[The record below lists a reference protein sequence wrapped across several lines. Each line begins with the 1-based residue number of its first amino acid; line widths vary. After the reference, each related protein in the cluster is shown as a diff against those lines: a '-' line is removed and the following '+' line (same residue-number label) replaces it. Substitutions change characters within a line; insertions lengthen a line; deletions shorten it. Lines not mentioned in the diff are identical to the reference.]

1 MFFTIEKFEKRVEE
15 LEHRRYFGMR
25 SIAPFAAMPGDL
37 PEDSHYH
44 GAPPEQDSREWKE
57 FGLNDFFVGRD
68 RYLWLDKELTLP
80 PAMEGCRVAGRF
92 DFGETGGGNT
102 NGFESL
108 LYVDGHPYQGVDG
121 NHREVLFKDREG
133 QAVRLTFLLWTGL
146 EGGGPHRTFY
156 HQCRQAEVGYLHEKT
171 DEFYYLAKS
180 VTETLRVLS
189 EDDVNYAGL
198 KAALDR
204 ALLCIDWD
212 SDGIWT
218 TGGGHDFG
226 EIWAAGDGHGTGETW
241 VGAARAQAGFYASVG
256 QALEV
261 LTEELSRMEKQTDV
275 TVHAVGHTHIDVAW
289 LWRLKHTREK
299 AQRSF
304 ATVLRLM
311 DEFDDYVFLQTQP
324 QLYQYIKEDCPE
336 IYEGIRQKIRE
347 GKWEPD
353 GGMWVESDC
362 NIPSGESLVRQFLH
376 GTRFIEREFGKK
388 CEYLWLPDVFGY
400 SWALPQILKLC
411 EIDTFMTTKIS
422 WNQYNTIPNDLFW
435 WRGIDGT
442 EVLTY
447 FVNTPDEGR
456 GMTDR
461 FSTYSGHMTARSIL
475 GSWKKFRNKDLSRET
490 LIAYGYGDGGG
501 GVNREMLM
509 MRRAMDQTPGLPHV
523 KTGTAGAF
531 FRKMHENVE
540 RTDRYVPVWD
550 GELYLEYHRGT
561 YTSQAYN
568 KKMNRHMEHK
578 LALAEWLASVDF
590 FSGGSYPQKEINE
603 SWECVLLHQFHDI
616 IPGSSIHEVYEDSR
630 VNYRRAEE
638 QVDQVI
644 RAALGRL
651 AGQPRPEVQTEQ
663 PRPEASAGKGAAH
676 MSENVSK
683 SAGQNAQRFAVCS
696 VSSFGGQELVH
707 IPVREDGTFYDEE
720 GNVLAAGKTAD
731 GWDVQVEVE
740 PFAGRN
746 ITFIPGAAEP
756 HDEIDAARRD
766 EASVTAV
773 APASD
778 TADQQGCEVFRFG
791 DNTLETPFYSIVWNE
806 AGQLTRL
813 YDKQAGRSVL
823 RPGESGNVLEIYE
836 DKPMDFDA
844 WDIDIY
850 YTQKMETMRI
860 CEPVRLVERHGLKAV
875 VRFVY
880 AYRKSRLVQDM
891 VVYRDSR
898 RIDFKTH
905 VDWHE
910 DHRLLKTAFYT
921 DIRATKATYDVQ
933 FGHVERPTHW
943 NTSWDWAR
951 FEVCGHQWADL
962 SETGYGVSL
971 LNDCKYGYSIR
982 DNAMKLTLLKSAKYP
997 DMTADMGEHDF
1008 IYALYPHEG
1017 AVTEGGTMEEA
1028 RRLNAPALAV
1038 PGGFRDEKKIV
1049 RVEEITPTAA
1059 RGPEEK
1065 LPGCVARKPEEKL
1078 SGCAARETEEK
1089 LSGCAAR
1096 EAEKKLSGCAAWE
1109 TKADLAQNAACG
1121 VQIDAIKKAEDED
1134 CLIVRMHECRGGRS
1148 RVRVSSDYPVRRIV
1162 PCNLLEHD
1170 LAAEEAQVSAG
1181 TAELVFHPFEIK
1193 TLKLYIDK

>member
-37 PEDSHYH
+37 PENAHYH
-44 GAPPEQDSREWKE
+44 GAPPERRTPEQDSREWKE

-80 PAMEGCRVAGRF
+80 PAVEGCRVAGLF

-121 NHREVLFKDREG
+121 NHREVLFTGKEG
-133 QAVRLTFLLWTGL
+133 KPMRLTFLLWTGL

-171 DEFYYLAKS
+171 DELYYLAKS
-180 VTETLRVLS
+180 VTETLRVLP

-212 SDGIWT
+212 SDETWDGGSHE
-218 TGGGHDFG
+218 TGGTW
-226 EIWAAGDGHGTGETW
+226 IASDGHGTGETW
-241 VGAARAQAGFYASVG
+241 ASTAREQAGFYASVG
-256 QALEV
+256 RALEV

-376 GTRFIEREFGKK
+376 GTRFFEREFGKK

-456 GMTDR
+456 EMTAR
-461 FSTYSGHMTARSIL
+461 FSTYSGHMTARSVL

-540 RTDRYVPVWD
+540 KTDRYVPVWD

-568 KKMNRHMEHK
+568 KKTNRHLEHK

-590 FSGGSYPQKEINE
+590 VSGGSYPQKEINE

-644 RAALGRL
+644 RAALDRL
-651 AGQPRPEVQTEQ
+651 AEQPRPEVQAGQ
-663 PRPEASAGKGAAH
+663 PRSEASAGNSAAH

-683 SAGQNAQRFAVCS
+683 SAGQNAQHFAICS

-731 GWDVQVEVE
+731 GWDVQLNVE

-746 ITFIPGAAEP
+746 ITFVPGVAE
-756 HDEIDAARRD
+756 
-766 EASVTAV
+766 
-773 APASD
+773 
-778 TADQQGCEVFRFG
+778 QGSEVFRFG
-791 DNTLETPFYSIVWNE
+791 ENTLDTPFYSIGWNGE
-806 AGQLTRL
+806 GQLTRL

-823 RPGESGNVLEIYE
+823 RPGAKGNVLEVYE
-836 DKPMDFDA
+836 DKSMDFDA

-860 CEPVRLVERHGLKAV
+860 CEPARLVERHGLKAV

-880 AYRKSRLVQDM
+880 AYRKSRVVQDM
-891 VVYRDSR
+891 IVYRDSR

-921 DIRATKATYDVQ
+921 DIRATKATYDIQ
-933 FGHVERPTHW
+933 FGHAERPTHW

-951 FEVCGHQWADL
+951 FEVCGHKWADL

-982 DNAMKLTLLKSAKYP
+982 DNAMKLSLLKSAKYP
-997 DMTADMGEHDF
+997 DTEADMGEHEF

-1028 RRLNAPALAV
+1028 CRLNAPALV
-1038 PGGFRDEKKIV
+1038 VSGGFRATKRII
-1049 RVEEITPTAA
+1049 RVEETAPDA
-1059 RGPEEK
+1059 
-1065 LPGCVARKPEEKL
+1065 
-1078 SGCAARETEEK
+1078 T
-1089 LSGCAAR
+1089 
-1096 EAEKKLSGCAAWE
+1096 
-1109 TKADLAQNAACG
+1109 G
-1121 VQIDAIKKAEDED
+1121 VQIDAVKKAEDED
-1134 CLIVRMHECRGGRS
+1134 CLIVRMHECRGGRR
-1148 RVRVSSDYPVRRIV
+1148 RVRISSDYPVERIV

-1170 LAAEEAQVSAG
+1170 LATEGAPGCEAGADAKAEAETGAVLGEREPGCAPVSAG
-1181 TAELVFHPFEIK
+1181 TAELIFHPFEIK
-1193 TLKLYIDK
+1193 TLKIYMKK

>member
-37 PEDSHYH
+37 PEDAHYH
-44 GAPPEQDSREWKE
+44 GAPPERRTPEQDSREWKE

-80 PAMEGCRVAGRF
+80 PAMEGCRVAGLF
-92 DFGETGGGNT
+92 DFGESGGGNT

-121 NHREVLFKDREG
+121 NHQEVLFTGKEG
-133 QAVRLTFLLWTGL
+133 KSVRLTFLLWTGL

-180 VTETLRVLS
+180 VTETLRVLP

-212 SDGIWT
+212 SDETWT

-226 EIWAAGDGHGTGETW
+226 EIWTASNGHGTGETW
-241 VGAARAQAGFYASVG
+241 TTGDGHGIGETWAGAAREQAGFYASVG
-256 QALEV
+256 RALEV

-376 GTRFIEREFGKK
+376 GTRFFEREFGKK

-456 GMTDR
+456 EMTAR
-461 FSTYSGHMTARSIL
+461 FSTYSGHMTARSVL

-540 RTDRYVPVWD
+540 KTDRYVPVWD

-568 KKMNRHMEHK
+568 KKTNRHLEHK

-644 RAALGRL
+644 RAALDRL
-651 AGQPRPEVQTEQ
+651 AGQPRPEVQAGQ
-663 PRPEASAGKGAAH
+663 PRSEASAGNSAAH

-683 SAGQNAQRFAVCS
+683 SAGQNTQRFAICS

-731 GWDVQVEVE
+731 GWDVQLNVE

-746 ITFIPGAAEP
+746 ITFVSGVAE
-756 HDEIDAARRD
+756 
-766 EASVTAV
+766 
-773 APASD
+773 
-778 TADQQGCEVFRFG
+778 QGCEVFRFG
-791 DNTLETPFYSIVWNE
+791 ENTLDTPFYSIGWNGE
-806 AGQLTRL
+806 GQLTRL

-823 RPGESGNVLEIYE
+823 RPGAKGNVLEVYE
-836 DKPMDFDA
+836 DKSMDFDA

-880 AYRKSRLVQDM
+880 AYRKSRVVQDM
-891 VVYRDSR
+891 IVYRDSR
-898 RIDFKTH
+898 RIDFRTH

-921 DIRATKATYDVQ
+921 DIRATKATYDIQ
-933 FGHVERPTHW
+933 FGHAERPTHW

-951 FEVCGHQWADL
+951 FEVCGHKWADL

-971 LNDCKYGYSIR
+971 LNDCKYGHSIR
-982 DNAMKLTLLKSAKYP
+982 DNAMKLSLLKSN
-997 DMTADMGEHDF
+997 TRSSVEADMGEHEF

-1028 RRLNAPALAV
+1028 CRLNAPALV
-1038 PGGFRDEKKIV
+1038 VSGGFRATKRIIW
-1049 RVEEITPTAA
+1049 VEETA
-1059 RGPEEK
+1059 
-1065 LPGCVARKPEEKL
+1065 PGA
-1078 SGCAARETEEK
+1078 T
-1089 LSGCAAR
+1089 
-1096 EAEKKLSGCAAWE
+1096 
-1109 TKADLAQNAACG
+1109 G
-1121 VQIDAIKKAEDED
+1121 VQIDAVKKAEDED
-1134 CLIVRMHECRGGRS
+1134 CLIVRMHECRGGRR
-1148 RVRVSSDYPVRRIV
+1148 RVRISSDYPVERIV

-1170 LAAEEAQVSAG
+1170 LATEGAPGCEGRSGSKGGSRNGGRPRRA
-1181 TAELVFHPFEIK
+1181 
-1193 TLKLYIDK
+1193 

>member
-25 SIAPFAAMPGDL
+25 NIAPFAAMPGDL

-44 GAPPEQDSREWKE
+44 GAPPERRTPEQDSREWKE

-80 PAMEGCRVAGRF
+80 PAMEGCRVAGLF

-108 LYVDGHPYQGVDG
+108 LYVDGHLYQGVDG
-121 NHREVLFKDREG
+121 NHQEVLFTGKEG
-133 QAVRLTFLLWTGL
+133 RTVRLTFLLWTGL

-180 VTETLRVLS
+180 VTETLRVLP

-212 SDGIWT
+212 SGETWT
-218 TGGGHDFG
+218 TGG
-226 EIWAAGDGHGTGETW
+226 GHGTGETW
-241 VGAARAQAGFYASVG
+241 AGAAREQAGFYASVG
-256 QALEV
+256 RALEV

-304 ATVLRLM
+304 ATALRLM

-376 GTRFIEREFGKK
+376 GTRFFEREFGKK

-456 GMTDR
+456 EMTAR
-461 FSTYSGHMTARSIL
+461 FSTYSGHMTARSVL

-540 RTDRYVPVWD
+540 KTDRYVPVWD

-568 KKMNRHMEHK
+568 KKTNRHLEHK
-578 LALAEWLASVDF
+578 LALAEWLASLDF

-644 RAALGRL
+644 RAALDRL
-651 AGQPRPEVQTEQ
+651 AGQLRPEVQAGQ
-663 PRPEASAGKGAAH
+663 LRPEASAGNSAAH

-683 SAGQNAQRFAVCS
+683 SAGQDAQRFAICS
-696 VSSFGGQELVH
+696 VSSFGGQELVY

-731 GWDVQVEVE
+731 GWDVQLNVE

-746 ITFIPGAAEP
+746 ITFVPGVAE
-756 HDEIDAARRD
+756 
-766 EASVTAV
+766 
-773 APASD
+773 
-778 TADQQGCEVFRFG
+778 QGSEVFRFG
-791 DNTLETPFYSIVWNE
+791 ENTLDTPFYSIGWNGE
-806 AGQLTRL
+806 GQLTRL

-823 RPGESGNVLEIYE
+823 RPGAKGNVLEVYE
-836 DKPMDFDA
+836 DKSMDFDA

-860 CEPVRLVERHGLKAV
+860 CEPARLVERHGLKAV

-880 AYRKSRLVQDM
+880 AYRKSRVVQDM
-891 VVYRDSR
+891 IVYRDSR

-921 DIRATKATYDVQ
+921 DIRATKATYDIQ
-933 FGHVERPTHW
+933 FGHAERPTHW

-951 FEVCGHQWADL
+951 FEVCGHKWADL

-982 DNAMKLTLLKSAKYP
+982 DNAMKLSLLKSAKYP
-997 DMTADMGEHDF
+997 DTEADMGEHEF

-1028 RRLNAPALAV
+1028 CRLNAPALV
-1038 PGGFRDEKKIV
+1038 VSGGFRATKRII
-1049 RVEEITPTAA
+1049 RVEETA
-1059 RGPEEK
+1059 
-1065 LPGCVARKPEEKL
+1065 PG
-1078 SGCAARETEEK
+1078 AA
-1089 LSGCAAR
+1089 G
-1096 EAEKKLSGCAAWE
+1096 
-1109 TKADLAQNAACG
+1109 G
-1121 VQIDAIKKAEDED
+1121 VQIDAVKKAEDED
-1134 CLIVRMHECRGGRS
+1134 CLIVRMHECRGGRR
-1148 RVRVSSDYPVRRIV
+1148 RVRISSDYPVERIV

-1170 LAAEEAQVSAG
+1170 LATEGAPGCEAGADAKAEAETGAVLGEREPGCAPVSAG
-1181 TAELVFHPFEIK
+1181 TAELIFHPFEIK
-1193 TLKLYIDK
+1193 TLKIYMKK